1 MNDEA
6 ESSGAAQ
13 RHGPSSPELVDPEED
28 LVEID
33 EEEVQRLKD
42 QLFKERR
49 LDAKRKRIRMLNEL
63 LRELDL
69 VVYMQ
74 LITVY
79 HFEYDNPTTTWH
91 RTDRYITAVHFSGWP
106 SRLSSMAPCLRPLL
120 TRSANA
126 HPTSP
131 SPTSP

>member
-6 ESSGAAQ
+6 ESSEAAQ
-13 RHGPSSPELVDPEED
+13 RHADSSPELADSEDAIAHVDEA
-28 LVEID
+28 
-33 EEEVQRLKD
+33 EVQRLKD
-42 QLFKERR
+42 QLVKERR

-79 HFEYDNPTTTWH
+79 HLE
-91 RTDRYITAVHFSGWP
+91 
-106 SRLSSMAPCLRPLL
+106 
-120 TRSANA
+120 
-126 HPTSP
+126 
-131 SPTSP
+131 